1 MTETAV
7 MQNSPHPFTKT
18 MLIEQLH
25 ALGVQPGLVLL
36 VHSSLSQIGYVPGG
50 PVSVIQALQEAL
62 TPAGTLVMPTHS
74 SDYSDPAPW
83 QHPPAP
89 EAWHQII
96 RDTMPAFDPQLTPT
110 RGMGVI
116 PELFRTWPGVFR
128 SHHPQVSFA
137 AWGRHA
143 AAITADHQLEFGMG
157 EQSPLARIY
166 ELDGFV
172 LLLGVGYGN
181 NTSFHLAEVRAGV
194 RPTVPQG
201 APIWR
206 NGRRVW
212 QQYQDVDYD
221 DEPFAHIGADFEQIH
236 SVQIGKIGLAE
247 CRLFH
252 QKTAVDFATSWLV
265 QAKNR
270 RESS

>member
-7 MQNSPHPFTKT
+7 IQNSPHPFTKT

-25 ALGVQPGLVLL
+25 ALGVQPGGVVL
-36 VHSSLSQIGYVPGG
+36 VHSSLSKIGYVPGG
-50 PVSVIQALQEAL
+50 PVAVIQALQEAL

-89 EAWHQII
+89 EAWHQTI
-96 RDTMPAFDPQLTPT
+96 REAMPAFDPQLTPT
-110 RGMGVI
+110 RSMGVI

-128 SHHPQVSFA
+128 SNHPQVSFA
-137 AWGRHA
+137 AWGHHA
-143 AAITADHQLEFGMG
+143 ATITADHQLEFGMG

-166 ELDGFV
+166 DLDGSV

-194 RPTVPQG
+194 RPTAQQG
-201 APIWR
+201 APIWL

-212 QQYQDVDYD
+212 HWFEDVDYD
-221 DEPFAHIGADFEQIH
+221 DEPFPQIGAAFEQAH
-236 SVQIGKIGLAE
+236 PVQIGQVGLAE

-252 QKTAVDFATSWLV
+252 QKTAVDFATDWL
-265 QAKNR
+265 R
-270 RESS
+270 RQVGR